1 MSGVFDGF
9 KPERVYRFFEEV
21 AYVPRNSFHE
31 QKISDWLV
39 NFARER
45 GIACVQDKNWN
56 VVMTVPATP
65 G

>member
-21 AYVPRNSFHE
+21 ARVPRNSFHE

-45 GIACVQDKNWN
+45 GIACVQDEH
-56 VVMTVPATP
+56 
-65 G
+65 